1 MIRLSGDAGD
11 DHDGGQASE
20 GLSRVTDEGTVP
32 VNSRSKLATIRRFVR
47 TGVAMGNVHV
57 NQEVDT
63 GAHTARSGYD
73 KGWASGYLAA
83 MTTVDR
89 FVSDT
94 ISDKAHRVVDDREAG
109 GIAG

>member
-1 MIRLSGDAGD
+1 MIQASADAGD
-11 DHDGGQASE
+11 DHEVGQARE
-20 GLSRVTDEGTVP
+20 GLSRVTDEWTVP

-47 TGVAMGNVHV
+47 AGVAMGTIHV
-57 NQEVDT
+57 NQEVDN

-94 ISDKAHRVVDDREAG
+94 VSDKAHRVVDDMEAG

>member
-1 MIRLSGDAGD
+1 
-11 DHDGGQASE
+11 
-20 GLSRVTDEGTVP
+20 V
-32 VNSRSKLATIRRFVR
+32 
-47 TGVAMGNVHV
+47 
-57 NQEVDT
+57 
-63 GAHTARSGYD
+63 HTARSGYD

-94 ISDKAHRVVDDREAG
+94 ISDKAHRVVDDIEAG

>member
-1 MIRLSGDAGD
+1 M
-11 DHDGGQASE
+11 
-20 GLSRVTDEGTVP
+20 
-32 VNSRSKLATIRRFVR
+32 
-47 TGVAMGNVHV
+47 
-57 NQEVDT
+57 
-63 GAHTARSGYD
+63 HTARSGYD

-94 ISDKAHRVVDDREAG
+94 ISDKAHRVVDDIEAG

>member
-1 MIRLSGDAGD
+1 MIQLSGDAGD
-11 DHDGGQASE
+11 DHEAGQPSK

-47 TGVAMGNVHV
+47 AGVAMGNIHV
-57 NQEVDT
+57 NQEVDN

-94 ISDKAHRVVDDREAG
+94 ISEKAHRVVDDIEAD

>member
-1 MIRLSGDAGD
+1 MNQLSGDAGEH
-11 DHDGGQASE
+11 HDAGQARE
-20 GLSRVTDEGTVP
+20 GLSCATDEGTVP

-47 TGVAMGNVHV
+47 AGVAMGTIYV
-57 NQEVDT
+57 NQEVDN

-94 ISDKAHRVVDDREAG
+94 ISDKAHRVVDDMEAG

>member
-1 MIRLSGDAGD
+1 MI
-11 DHDGGQASE
+11 QASAAE
-20 GLSRVTDEGTVP
+20 GDSHDAWQASRGLSRVADEGTVP
-32 VNSRSKLATIRRFVR
+32 VNSRSKLATVRRFVR
-47 TGVAMGNVHV
+47 AGVAMGNIYV
-57 NQEVDT
+57 NQEVDN
-63 GAHTARSGYD
+63 GADTARSGYD

-94 ISDKAHRVVDDREAG
+94 ISGKAHRVVDDREAG

>member
-1 MIRLSGDAGD
+1 M
-11 DHDGGQASE
+11 
-20 GLSRVTDEGTVP
+20 GTIY
-32 VNSRSKLATIRRFVR
+32 VNR
-47 TGVAMGNVHV
+47 
-57 NQEVDT
+57 EVDN

-73 KGWASGYLAA
+73 KGWAGGYLAA
-83 MTTVDR
+83 MPTIDR

>member
-1 MIRLSGDAGD
+1 MNQHSGDAGE
-11 DHDGGQASE
+11 HHEVGKASG

-32 VNSRSKLATIRRFVR
+32 VNSTSKLATIRRFVR
-47 TGVAMGNVHV
+47 AGVAMGNIYV
-57 NQEVDT
+57 NREVDN

-94 ISDKAHRVVDDREAG
+94 VSEKAHRVVDDREAG

>member
-1 MIRLSGDAGD
+1 MIQASADAGD
-11 DHDGGQASE
+11 DHEVGQARE
-20 GLSRVTDEGTVP
+20 GLSRVTDEWTVP
-32 VNSRSKLATIRRFVR
+32 VNSRSKLVAIRRFVR
-47 TGVAMGNVHV
+47 AGVAMGTIHV
-57 NQEVDT
+57 NHEVDN

-94 ISDKAHRVVDDREAG
+94 ISDKAHRVVDDIEAG